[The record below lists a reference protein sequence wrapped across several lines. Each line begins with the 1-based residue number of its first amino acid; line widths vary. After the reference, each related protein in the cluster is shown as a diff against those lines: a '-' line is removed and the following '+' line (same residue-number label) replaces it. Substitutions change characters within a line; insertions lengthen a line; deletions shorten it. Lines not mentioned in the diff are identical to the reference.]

1 VSSIGAYTPETA
13 RLILATVRYLRESG
27 FVIERP
33 GRGEQKFRPADAP
46 IYIRNDTGETI
57 PPFAC
62 LQVTGAVDTGGQNYI
77 TVDKPVDQT
86 GVAGKYLFNGIAPVE
101 VDGYGLAHDGPL
113 VRMLTDGSTVTC
125 GDSWQPDVGEFSVIP
140 GGSMFSAVGE
150 DDIETNIMRAFILSG
165 GGMAT
170 GVTFWR
176 FTLNSNWVAGTAD
189 ADILEMDGTDTGLDD
204 DVRDPLG
211 IFSTLEAGDP
221 GICFLQDGVYYAI
234 QAFCPT

>member
-1 VSSIGAYTPETA
+1 MQRLLMLLVKRVERLEAAVRRITQIESKP
-13 RLILATVRYLRESG
+13 RLI
-27 FVIERP
+27 
-33 GRGEQKFRPADAP
+33 
-46 IYIRNDTGETI
+46 
-57 PPFAC
+57 
-62 LQVTGAVDTGGQNYI
+62 
-77 TVDKPVDQT
+77 
-86 GVAGKYLFNGIAPVE
+86 
-101 VDGYGLAHDGPL
+101 
-113 VRMLTDGSTVTC
+113 
-125 GDSWQPDVGEFSVIP
+125 VG
-140 GGSMFSAVGE
+140 
-150 DDIETNIMRAFILSG
+150 SG

-234 QAFCPT
+234 QAPCPT